1 MKFGQA
7 KHWTNET
14 VLLRTGHLTA
24 SFFIRAT
31 CFPLT
36 TPLSSSTYCFGV
48 GGGFSGLKISTTYF
62 VGGRS
67 SLTGVLVRMP
77 LHTLII
83 LISDRYG
90 KLVTNR
96 FSILTGGRP
105 GHRSKP
111 NEAPYARSLRL
122 VRIRLG
128 LIPQGKRPS
137 KETLEKGAE
146 TARNPLVLALEI
158 SHPIRL
164 HLTQVDVARS
174 KGSRSVANHT

>member
-62 VGGRS
+62 VGGGS
-67 SLTGVLVRMP
+67 SLTGVLIRMP

-83 LISDRYG
+83 LISGRYG

-96 FSILTGGRP
+96 FSILTEGRP
-105 GHRSKP
+105 GHRSKLD
-111 NEAPYARSLRL
+111 EVPYPDLSGPFGY
-122 VRIRLG
+122 VSDP
-128 LIPQGKRPS
+128 IPQGKRPS
-137 KETLEKGAE
+137 KETLVKGAE
-146 TARNPLVLALEI
+146 TSHNPLSSARN
-158 SHPIRL
+158 
-164 HLTQVDVARS
+164 
-174 KGSRSVANHT
+174 

>member
-36 TPLSSSTYCFGV
+36 TPLSSSTYCFAV

-62 VGGRS
+62 VGGGS
-67 SLTGVLVRMP
+67 SLTGSLTRMP
-77 LHTLII
+77 IHTLII
-83 LISDRYG
+83 LISGRYG

-96 FSILTGGRP
+96 FTVLTEGRP

-111 NEAPYARSLRL
+111 YKFPFHNLSDSFGYASDPSLQDTPKGNVPAKNTRKRDRDRL
-122 VRIRLG
+122 
-128 LIPQGKRPS
+128 
-137 KETLEKGAE
+137 
-146 TARNPLVLALEI
+146 
-158 SHPIRL
+158 
-164 HLTQVDVARS
+164 
-174 KGSRSVANHT
+174 

>member
-1 MKFGQA
+1 MKIHPTSYATGKGRPLQSTFPLTRRMKFGQA

-48 GGGFSGLKISTTYF
+48 GSGFSGLKISTTYF
-62 VGGRS
+62 VGGGS
-67 SLTGVLVRMP
+67 LLTGVLIRMP
-77 LHTLII
+77 LRTLII

-96 FSILTGGRP
+96 FSILTEGRP

-111 NEAPYARSLRL
+111 NEVPYSRSLRL

-128 LIPQGKRPS
+128 PIPRGNVPPK
-137 KETLEKGAE
+137 KHKKKGP
-146 TARNPLVLALEI
+146 RPLV
-158 SHPIRL
+158 IRL
-164 HLTQVDVARS
+164 FSPR
-174 KGSRSVANHT
+174 N